1 MDAASTGSCPRSR
14 RCCSRPRREADELAA
29 LHSITSW
36 ALAGELLPRSGSPA
50 SLPEGP
56 DLVQGE
62 AASFLRVH
70 CLEDPLVSRLKLL
83 QRDGPVTVS
92 VHQDEK
98 HPHIRATQSHTSSAR
113 VGAHRSSTLLPR
125 SRSPA
130 SLPESP
136 DLVQGDAAIFLR
148 VHCLEDPLV
157 TRLKLLHRDGP
168 VTVSV
173 HQDEKHAHIR
183 ATQAHTSSAHVGA
196 HRSSTLLLLL
206 RHLWLLLPLLGTRSD
221 SATRQN
227 KSRRREHQNVLLH
240 FISPQK
246 HAPPTNLARAI
257 LMRATVA

>member
-14 RCCSRPRREADELAA
+14 RCCSRPRREADEPAA
-29 LHSITSW
+29 LPSIASSPP
-36 ALAGELLPRSGSPA
+36 AGELLPRSGSPA
-50 SLPEGP
+50 SLPEGR
-56 DLVQGE
+56 DIVKGE
-62 AASFLRVH
+62 AAIFLRVH
-70 CLEDPLVSRLKLL
+70 CIEDPLVTRLKLL

-98 HPHIRATQSHTSSAR
+98 HP
-113 VGAHRSSTLLPR
+113 
-125 SRSPA
+125 
-130 SLPESP
+130 
-136 DLVQGDAAIFLR
+136 
-148 VHCLEDPLV
+148 
-157 TRLKLLHRDGP
+157 
-168 VTVSV
+168 
-173 HQDEKHAHIR
+173 HIR